1 MCGLQLINATGN
13 CSDGKVHNNVIGM
26 NINKLPAGFNFADL
40 MINVVFQNN
49 ERNVDA
55 DILVVPTPEIPD
67 FNN

>member
-1 MCGLQLINATGN
+1 M
-13 CSDGKVHNNVIGM
+13 D
-26 NINKLPAGFNFADL
+26 INKLPAGFNFADL

-55 DILVVPTPEIPD
+55 DILVIPTPEIPD